1 MPMLK
6 RVLNPNEQ
14 FIIFV
19 STRIIAGLSIFPL
32 ICILITYFRCHV
44 KKNFALALH
53 IQLLIT
59 QVIGASTYLFP
70 IIDNEN
76 ESHKI
81 LCHSQ
86 VTMKI
91 FSIINTNLLIILTLL
106 SSYIE
111 FFNLKN
117 FKYNTLTYKVV
128 SCVLC
133 WVISITVSFLFLL
146 DDLTYNKSQSGICE
160 SSNLNSQFVL
170 LGPITFLTLFSN
182 LIICRLMKLVKVKN
196 TNLNKGISIKVL
208 KRLILYNLP
217 IMLTFLLML
226 LAIVGKYVAYPFI
239 IVFIFENCW
248 ASLGCIYIVLFCFD
262 GSVIEEVKKLLC
274 CNKKKEE
281 NTNEVAPLL
290 PEV

>member
-1 MPMLK
+1 MLQ
-6 RVLNPNEQ
+6 RELNSNEKL
-14 FIIFV
+14 IIFIT
-19 STRIIAGLSIFPL
+19 TRIIAGLSIFPL

-53 IQLLIT
+53 IQLLIS
-59 QVIGASTYLFP
+59 QVIGSSAYLFP
-70 IIDNEN
+70 IIDNN
-76 ESHKI
+76 KKSHTI
-81 LCHSQ
+81 MCHSQ

-91 FSIINTNLLIILTLL
+91 FSIINTDLLIILTLL

-117 FKYNTLTYKVV
+117 FKYNTMTYKVIA
-128 SCVLC
+128 CIAC

-146 DDLTYNKSQSGICE
+146 DDLMYNQSQSGICE

-182 LIICRLMKLVKVKN
+182 LIICRLMKLVKVKK
-196 TNLNKGISIKVL
+196 TTLNKGVSIKVL

-226 LAIVGKYVAYPFI
+226 LALVGKYVVFPFL
-239 IVFIFENCW
+239 IVFIFESCW

-262 GSVIEEVKKLLC
+262 GSVIEEMKKLFC
-274 CNKKKEE
+274 CKAKKEE
-281 NTNEVAPLL
+281 KTNDIAPLL
-290 PEV
+290 PEL